1 MLIGS
6 YYKLARASIRAS
18 RWRSLLTM
26 LGIIIGVVSVVTI
39 VSIGEG
45 VKHQVRRQVENFG
58 PDLLIVRPG
67 QTLSRDTDGNLTG
80 LSMWGSFNGV
90 GALTDTDIKA
100 IDKAENVGMVAPMSL
115 VNGVA
120 TYEDKRLDNGV
131 VVATTANLPDLTN
144 QTVDFGE
151 FLTDHDEGRFFA
163 VIGPGVAEQL
173 FGENVPIGK
182 SIDFRGQRFTVKGV
196 MTKFDSTPFVSGV
209 DFNNSVFISYAT
221 GKALSE
227 GNAQVVQILVKP
239 ADAEGVDRTQA
250 SIESALLQTHGG
262 QQDFSVLKQDETISA
277 AGNIL
282 TILTAL
288 VAAVATISLV
298 VGGIGVMNIMLVS
311 VTERT
316 QEIGIR
322 KAVGATNHQI
332 LMQFLVESMVLSLA
346 GGALGVLLALVIN
359 FVLRVTT
366 SLEPVLSPIVIVVAM
381 LMSLVVGVIFGVVP
395 AMKAARKHP
404 IDALRFE

>member
-1 MLIGS
+1 
-6 YYKLARASIRAS
+6 
-18 RWRSLLTM
+18 
-26 LGIIIGVVSVVTI
+26 
-39 VSIGEG
+39 
-45 VKHQVRRQVENFG
+45 
-58 PDLLIVRPG
+58 
-67 QTLSRDTDGNLTG
+67 
-80 LSMWGSFNGV
+80 
-90 GALTDTDIKA
+90 
-100 IDKAENVGMVAPMSL
+100 KAENVGMVASMSL

-131 VVATTANLPDLTN
+131 VVATTANLPELTN

-196 MTKFDSTPFVSGV
+196 MTKFDSTPLVSGI

-239 ADAEGVDRTQA
+239 AEAEGVDRTQA